1 MGSGIRHL
9 MLLDTLYKAL
19 RESVSDSLRNPPA
32 PSASKHILPM
42 ETDILYV
49 ACSNKMYEQG
59 IKERKGKKKEEKE
72 KTEKGQKEGKAK
84 NCNRKNT

>member
-1 MGSGIRHL
+1 
-9 MLLDTLYKAL
+9 
-19 RESVSDSLRNPPA
+19 
-32 PSASKHILPM
+32 M

-72 KTEKGQKEGKAK
+72 KTEKGQKEGKGK
-84 NCNRKNT
+84 NGNRKNTWLAECSSSLIAVYLLNGFPIVLRFICVQARDCILEGSSV